1 QSHPFSSLSLL
12 SSPAL
17 SSLPKMADFAGPLRP
32 SDSWSAT
39 EVRSLTHNHVWTI
52 RGFSNCDVRYL
63 ETSVKIRDNKDNH
76 RDQPVPTA
84 SSHEPSPIT
93 FRIRLH
99 PQGNKESNKDFS
111 FFQVFCNT
119 NNTKY
124 RAKFSVYNCRN
135 EEIPTTVYTGTQQL
149 HGYFEY
155 IRRDLLVSHLLP
167 QDELQ
172 LNLNLTVTFDTVTK
186 CSQNMKKIEAVEP
199 KYQEISKDLETFFTT
214 AKLTDFVIELNEG
227 REIDCHRMMLAARS
241 PVFQAMLE
249 PHTDESRKGRVVI
262 QDIDYEVMQELLHF
276 IYTGKSPNLSSY
288 ALDLLAVADRFQ
300 LQGLKDMADQH
311 LRSSLVADTASRNLV
326 YADMH
331 NATELRKDAIQF
343 IAANMSSVINTEGWN
358 HLVEK
363 QGPPLVNEIINAL
376 VSDKCTSSSYSDAP
390 SAKRAR
396 LDGFS

>member
-1 QSHPFSSLSLL
+1 
-12 SSPAL
+12 
-17 SSLPKMADFAGPLRP
+17 MADFAGPLRP
-32 SDSWSAT
+32 SDSWSTT

-63 ETSVKIRDNKDNH
+63 ETSVKIRDNKDGH

-155 IRRDLLVSHLLP
+155 IRRDLLLQHLSP

-186 CSQNMKKIEAVEP
+186 CSQNMKKIEAIEP
-199 KYQEISKDLETFFTT
+199 KYQEISKDFESFFTT
-214 AKLTDFVIELNEG
+214 GKLTDFTIELNEG
-227 REIDCHRMMLAARS
+227 RVIECHKVMLAARS

-249 PHTDESRKGRVVI
+249 PHTEESRTARVVI
-262 QDIDYEVMQELLHF
+262 GDIDYEVMSEMLNY
-276 IYTGKSPNLSSY
+276 IYTGRANLSGY

-331 NATELRKDAIQF
+331 NATELRRDAISF
-343 IAANMSSVINTEGWN
+343 IAANMNSVITTEGWAQ
-358 HLVEK
+358 LVEK
-363 QGPPLVNEIINAL
+363 QGPPLVNEIITAL
-376 VSDKCTSSSYSDAP
+376 VSDKPNTSTSSSSYSEAP

-396 LDGFS
+396 LDGLS